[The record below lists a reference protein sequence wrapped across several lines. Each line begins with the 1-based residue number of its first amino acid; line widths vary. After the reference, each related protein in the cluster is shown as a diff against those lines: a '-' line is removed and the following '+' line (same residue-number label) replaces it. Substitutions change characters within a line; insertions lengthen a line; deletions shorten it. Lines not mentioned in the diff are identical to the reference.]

1 MDLHVFGSSCP
12 AGYHFKQKIKESNL
26 FENVIS
32 YSRKDSEGVKLDM
45 DSANKFI
52 DYDTGNAASWI
63 SFAPIWTFSK
73 FLQNLEIYQPTVL
86 KAISSIIVCSS
97 TSVTTKRFSNNSY
110 DKKLVTKLLC
120 GEELIQEIC
129 KKYSIYLDIIRPTL
143 IYGKGGPYKDKNIS
157 LLILLMRVLPFLI
170 LPSNSGLR
178 QPIHSSQ
185 LSEITLHT
193 LQKSIKNIAHKE
205 LLTIHEIGG
214 DSNISYR
221 HMLSKIKDRLPK
233 NDLAKFCFII
243 AIPNRL
249 FLLFATPLILIAPH
263 VFDSIARISADLS
276 GFTKAH
282 EFLDKP
288 PRQFPIK
295 F

>member
-129 KKYSIYLDIIRPTL
+129 
-143 IYGKGGPYKDKNIS
+143 
-157 LLILLMRVLPFLI
+157 
-170 LPSNSGLR
+170 
-178 QPIHSSQ
+178 
-185 LSEITLHT
+185 
-193 LQKSIKNIAHKE
+193 
-205 LLTIHEIGG
+205 
-214 DSNISYR
+214 
-221 HMLSKIKDRLPK
+221 
-233 NDLAKFCFII
+233 
-243 AIPNRL
+243 
-249 FLLFATPLILIAPH
+249 
-263 VFDSIARISADLS
+263 
-276 GFTKAH
+276 
-282 EFLDKP
+282 
-288 PRQFPIK
+288 
-295 F
+295 